1 MRVHVTRL
9 LPYASTH
16 SHPCTLK
23 PGGQSRKPVR
33 RAPSRARGESRLG
46 GSADGG
52 AAAGRRAAPLLRWA
66 EGPAVSPPR
75 APELQAGGRGWG
87 SGGGGRVAAE
97 PPRRREP
104 EEPGAAEGL
113 LQPGRL
119 ELGDVEEDQVVAV
132 FVVTFDPRSGN
143 MVEWCLPQDVDLEG
157 VEFKSMAS
165 GSHKIQSDF
174 IYFRKGPFFGLACFA
189 NMAVESE
196 LERGAR
202 MKSVGILSPS
212 YTLLYRYMH
221 FLENQVR
228 HQLEMPGHYSHLAA
242 FYEDKKGVLRT
253 GPGRGGSLPP
263 VCWLPSIH
271 RYMYPEMKITHPA
284 GCMSQFIKF
293 FGEQILIL
301 WKFALLRKR
310 ILIFSPPPVGVV
322 CYRVYCCCCLANISL
337 PGIGGTVPEPKPF
350 FYVNVA
356 DIESLEVEVS
366 YVACEYG
373 ALPASCPRPRSC
385 RALSSHSPRTLLP
398 DVGLPD
404 PVFPGRVGPVSFS
417 DGSRF
422 PPPDLGVPGTTEKIF
437 EEKRDLYDVY
447 VDNQNV
453 KTHHDHLQPLLRI
466 SSADREKYRRLTEQ
480 RQMLLYSQEVGE
492 DYNPCE
498 EDLFVL
504 FFLEQNNRIFQT
516 LLEVSASQDK
526 TLTAEHAR
534 GMGLDPQGDRSFL
547 MDLLEAYG
555 IDVMLVI
562 DNPCCP

>member
-1 MRVHVTRL
+1 MRPPSFL
-9 LPYASTH
+9 L
-16 SHPCTLK
+16 
-23 PGGQSRKPVR
+23 GV
-33 RAPSRARGESRLG
+33 ARGSGERKMC
-46 GSADGG
+46 
-52 AAAGRRAAPLLRWA
+52 APR
-66 EGPAVSPPR
+66 
-75 APELQAGGRGWG
+75 
-87 SGGGGRVAAE
+87 
-97 PPRRREP
+97 
-104 EEPGAAEGL
+104 
-113 LQPGRL
+113 
-119 ELGDVEEDQVVAV
+119 
-132 FVVTFDPRSGN
+132 
-143 MVEWCLPQDVDLEG
+143 
-157 VEFKSMAS
+157 
-165 GSHKIQSDF
+165 
-174 IYFRKGPFFGLACFA
+174 YFRKGPFFGLACFA
-189 NMAVESE
+189 NMPVESE

-228 HQLEMPGHYSHLAA
+228 WFLSQ
-242 FYEDKKGVLRT
+242 
-253 GPGRGGSLPP
+253 
-263 VCWLPSIH
+263 
-271 RYMYPEMKITHPA
+271 ITHPA

-322 CYRVYCCCCLANISL
+322 CYRVYCCCCLANVSL
-337 PGIGGTVPEPKPF
+337 PGIGGTIPESKPF

-366 YVACEYG
+366 YVAC
-373 ALPASCPRPRSC
+373 
-385 RALSSHSPRTLLP
+385 
-398 DVGLPD
+398 
-404 PVFPGRVGPVSFS
+404 
-417 DGSRF
+417 
-422 PPPDLGVPGTTEKIF
+422 TTEKIF
-437 EEKRDLYDVY
+437 EEKRELYDVY

-453 KTHHDHLQPLLRI
+453 KTHHDHLQPLLKI
-466 SSADREKYRRLTEQ
+466 NSADREKYRRLNEQ
-480 RQMLLYSQEVGE
+480 RQMLLYSQEVEG

-555 IDVMLVI
+555 IDVMLAWAETSRLTSREKAVGI
-562 DNPCCP
+562 HQTR

>member
-1 MRVHVTRL
+1 MVEQ
-9 LPYASTH
+9 
-16 SHPCTLK
+16 
-23 PGGQSRKPVR
+23 G
-33 RAPSRARGESRLG
+33 
-46 GSADGG
+46 D
-52 AAAGRRAAPLLRWA
+52 AAPLLRWA
-66 EGPAVSPPR
+66 EGPAVSVPQDP
-75 APELQAGGRGWG
+75 ALQTGGWARGG
-87 SGGGGRVAAE
+87 SGSGRLAAE
-97 PPRRREP
+97 APRRREP
-104 EEPGAAEGL
+104 DEPAPPEVL

-143 MVEWCLPQDVDLEG
+143 MVEWCLPHDIDLEG

-165 GSHKIQSDF
+165 GSHKVQSDF

-189 NMAVESE
+189 NMPVESE

-242 FYEDKKGVLRT
+242 FYEDKKGVLQA

-263 VCWLPSIH
+263 VYWLPSIH
-271 RYMYPEMKITHPA
+271 RYMYPEMKAKRNKRREKIISTGFCPIKGNSLTDLSDPHRCDGKKGIWFEASVAGDPGVLRAMVFLAPITHPA

-322 CYRVYCCCCLANISL
+322 CYRVYCCCCLANVSL
-337 PGIGGTVPEPKPF
+337 PGIGGTIPESKPF

-356 DIESLEVEVS
+356 DIESLQVEVS
-366 YVACEYG
+366 YVAC
-373 ALPASCPRPRSC
+373 
-385 RALSSHSPRTLLP
+385 
-398 DVGLPD
+398 
-404 PVFPGRVGPVSFS
+404 
-417 DGSRF
+417 
-422 PPPDLGVPGTTEKIF
+422 TTEKIF
-437 EEKRDLYDVY
+437 EEKRELYDVY

-453 KTHHDHLQPLLRI
+453 KTHHDHLQPLLKI
-466 SSADREKYRRLTEQ
+466 NSADREKYRRLNEQ
-480 RQMLLYSQEVGE
+480 RQMLLYSQEVEG

>member
-1 MRVHVTRL
+1 MVE
-9 LPYASTH
+9 
-16 SHPCTLK
+16 
-23 PGGQSRKPVR
+23 
-33 RAPSRARGESRLG
+33 RGDE
-46 GSADGG
+46 
-52 AAAGRRAAPLLRWA
+52 APLLRWA
-66 EGPAVSPPR
+66 EGPAVSPPL
-75 APELQAGGRGWG
+75 APDPQAGGRGWG
-87 SGGGGRVAAE
+87 GGGGGRAAAE

-104 EEPGAAEGL
+104 EELGPSQVL

-143 MVEWCLPQDVDLEG
+143 MVEWCLPQDIDLEG

-174 IYFRKGPFFGLACFA
+174 I
-189 NMAVESE
+189 
-196 LERGAR
+196 
-202 MKSVGILSPS
+202 
-212 YTLLYRYMH
+212 
-221 FLENQVR
+221 

-242 FYEDKKGVLRT
+242 FYEDKKGVLHA
-253 GPGRGGSLPP
+253 GPGSGGSLPP
-263 VCWLPSIH
+263 VYWLPSIH

-322 CYRVYCCCCLANISL
+322 CYRVYCCCCLANVSL
-337 PGIGGTVPEPKPF
+337 PGIGGTVPESKPF

-356 DIESLEVEVS
+356 DIQSLEVEVS
-366 YVACEYG
+366 YVAC
-373 ALPASCPRPRSC
+373 
-385 RALSSHSPRTLLP
+385 
-398 DVGLPD
+398 
-404 PVFPGRVGPVSFS
+404 
-417 DGSRF
+417 
-422 PPPDLGVPGTTEKIF
+422 TTEKIF
-437 EEKRDLYDVY
+437 EEKRELYDVY

-453 KTHHDHLQPLLRI
+453 KTHHDHLQPLLKI
-466 SSADREKYRRLTEQ
+466 NSADREKYRRLNEQ
-480 RQMLLYSQEVGE
+480 RQMLLYSQEVEE

>member
-1 MRVHVTRL
+1 MRGN
-9 LPYASTH
+9 ASPEGLRGVPSGPPPAGNWTG
-16 SHPCTLK
+16 
-23 PGGQSRKPVR
+23 PGGQVRAGAERVR
-33 RAPSRARGESRLG
+33 RRAGRWARGVPASRPCARP
-46 GSADGG
+46 SPP
-52 AAAGRRAAPLLRWA
+52 AAPPRFAMVERGDAAPLLRWA
-66 EGPAVSPPR
+66 EGPAVSPPP

-87 SGGGGRVAAE
+87 RGRGGRVAAE
-97 PPRRREP
+97 PPGRREP
-104 EEPGAAEGL
+104 EVPGASEVL

-143 MVEWCLPQDVDLEG
+143 VVEWCLPQDVDLEG

-165 GSHKIQSDF
+165 GSHKVQSDF

-189 NMAVESE
+189 NMPVESE

-228 HQLEMPGHYSHLAA
+228 HQLETPGHYSHLAA
-242 FYEDKKGVLRT
+242 FYEDKKGVLHA

-263 VCWLPSIH
+263 VYWLPSIH

-322 CYRVYCCCCLANISL
+322 CYRVYCCCCLANVSL
-337 PGIGGTVPEPKPF
+337 PGIGGTIPESKPF

-366 YVACEYG
+366 YVAC
-373 ALPASCPRPRSC
+373 
-385 RALSSHSPRTLLP
+385 
-398 DVGLPD
+398 
-404 PVFPGRVGPVSFS
+404 
-417 DGSRF
+417 
-422 PPPDLGVPGTTEKIF
+422 TTEKIF
-437 EEKRDLYDVY
+437 EEKRELYDVY

-453 KTHHDHLQPLLRI
+453 KTHHDHLQPLLKI
-466 SSADREKYRRLTEQ
+466 NSADREKYRRLNEQ
-480 RQMLLYSQEVGE
+480 RQMLLYSQEVEE

-547 MDLLEAYG
+547 LDLLEAYG

-562 DNPCCP
+562 DNPCCT

>member
-1 MRVHVTRL
+1 MVE
-9 LPYASTH
+9 
-16 SHPCTLK
+16 
-23 PGGQSRKPVR
+23 
-33 RAPSRARGESRLG
+33 RG
-46 GSADGG
+46 D
-52 AAAGRRAAPLLRWA
+52 AAPLLRWA
-66 EGPAVSPPR
+66 EGPAVSPPL
-75 APELQAGGRGWG
+75 APDQQAGVRGWG
-87 SGGGGRVAAE
+87 GGGGGRAAAE

-104 EEPGAAEGL
+104 EELGPSQVL

-143 MVEWCLPQDVDLEG
+143 MVEWCLPQDIDLEG

-174 IYFRKGPFFGLACFA
+174 I
-189 NMAVESE
+189 
-196 LERGAR
+196 
-202 MKSVGILSPS
+202 
-212 YTLLYRYMH
+212 
-221 FLENQVR
+221 
-228 HQLEMPGHYSHLAA
+228 HQLETPGHYSRLAA
-242 FYEDKKGVLRT
+242 FYEDKKGVLHAS
-253 GPGRGGSLPP
+253 PGRGGSLPP
-263 VCWLPSIH
+263 VYWLPSIH

-322 CYRVYCCCCLANISL
+322 CYRVYCCCCLANVSL
-337 PGIGGTVPEPKPF
+337 PGIGGTVPESKPF

-366 YVACEYG
+366 YVAC
-373 ALPASCPRPRSC
+373 
-385 RALSSHSPRTLLP
+385 
-398 DVGLPD
+398 
-404 PVFPGRVGPVSFS
+404 
-417 DGSRF
+417 
-422 PPPDLGVPGTTEKIF
+422 TTEKIF
-437 EEKRDLYDVY
+437 EEKRELYDVY

-453 KTHHDHLQPLLRI
+453 KTHHEHLQPLLKI
-466 SSADREKYRRLTEQ
+466 NSADREKYRRLSEQ
-480 RQMLLYSQEVGE
+480 RQMLLYSQEVEG

>member
-1 MRVHVTRL
+1 MVE
-9 LPYASTH
+9 
-16 SHPCTLK
+16 
-23 PGGQSRKPVR
+23 
-33 RAPSRARGESRLG
+33 RGDS
-46 GSADGG
+46 
-52 AAAGRRAAPLLRWA
+52 APLLRWA
-66 EGPAVSPPR
+66 QGPAVSPPQ

-87 SGGGGRVAAE
+87 SGGGGRPAAE
-97 PPRRREP
+97 LPRRREP
-104 EEPGAAEGL
+104 EELGASEVL

-143 MVEWCLPQDVDLEG
+143 MVEWCLPQDIDLEG

-174 IYFRKGPFFGLACFA
+174 I
-189 NMAVESE
+189 
-196 LERGAR
+196 
-202 MKSVGILSPS
+202 
-212 YTLLYRYMH
+212 
-221 FLENQVR
+221 
-228 HQLEMPGHYSHLAA
+228 HQLETPGHYSHLAA
-242 FYEDKKGVLRT
+242 FYEDKKGVLHAS
-253 GPGRGGSLPP
+253 PGRGSSLPP
-263 VCWLPSIH
+263 VYWLPSIH

-322 CYRVYCCCCLANISL
+322 CYRVYCCCCLANVSL
-337 PGIGGTVPEPKPF
+337 PGIGGTVPESKPF

-366 YVACEYG
+366 YVAC
-373 ALPASCPRPRSC
+373 
-385 RALSSHSPRTLLP
+385 
-398 DVGLPD
+398 
-404 PVFPGRVGPVSFS
+404 
-417 DGSRF
+417 
-422 PPPDLGVPGTTEKIF
+422 TTEKIF
-437 EEKRDLYDVY
+437 EEKRELYDVY

-453 KTHHDHLQPLLRI
+453 KTHHDHLQPLLKI
-466 SSADREKYRRLTEQ
+466 NSADREKYQRLNEQ
-480 RQMLLYSQEVGE
+480 RQMLLYSQEVE
-492 DYNPCE
+492 EEYNPCE

>member
-1 MRVHVTRL
+1 MVE
-9 LPYASTH
+9 
-16 SHPCTLK
+16 
-23 PGGQSRKPVR
+23 
-33 RAPSRARGESRLG
+33 RG
-46 GSADGG
+46 D
-52 AAAGRRAAPLLRWA
+52 AAPLLRWA
-66 EGPAVSPPR
+66 EGPAVSPPL
-75 APELQAGGRGWG
+75 APDQQAGVRGWG
-87 SGGGGRVAAE
+87 GGGGGRAAAE

-104 EEPGAAEGL
+104 EELGPSQVL

-143 MVEWCLPQDVDLEG
+143 MVEWCLPQDIDLEG

-189 NMAVESE
+189 NMPVESE

-228 HQLEMPGHYSHLAA
+228 HQLETPGHYCRLAA
-242 FYEDKKGVLRT
+242 FYEDKKRVPRAS
-253 GPGRGGSLPP
+253 PGRGGSLPP
-263 VCWLPSIH
+263 AYWLPSIH

-322 CYRVYCCCCLANISL
+322 CYRVYCCCCLANVSL
-337 PGIGGTVPEPKPF
+337 PGIGGTVPESKPF

-366 YVACEYG
+366 YVAC
-373 ALPASCPRPRSC
+373 
-385 RALSSHSPRTLLP
+385 
-398 DVGLPD
+398 
-404 PVFPGRVGPVSFS
+404 
-417 DGSRF
+417 
-422 PPPDLGVPGTTEKIF
+422 TTEKIF
-437 EEKRDLYDVY
+437 EEKRELYDVY

-453 KTHHDHLQPLLRI
+453 KTHHERLQPLLKI
-466 SSADREKYRRLTEQ
+466 NSADREKYRRLSEQ
-480 RQMLLYSQEVGE
+480 S
-492 DYNPCE
+492 P
-498 EDLFVL
+498 
-504 FFLEQNNRIFQT
+504 
-516 LLEVSASQDK
+516 
-526 TLTAEHAR
+526 LTW
-534 GMGLDPQGDRSFL
+534 
-547 MDLLEAYG
+547 
-555 IDVMLVI
+555 
-562 DNPCCP
+562 N

>member
-1 MRVHVTRL
+1 MVE
-9 LPYASTH
+9 
-16 SHPCTLK
+16 
-23 PGGQSRKPVR
+23 
-33 RAPSRARGESRLG
+33 RG
-46 GSADGG
+46 D
-52 AAAGRRAAPLLRWA
+52 AAPLLRWA
-66 EGPAVSPPR
+66 EGPAVSPPL
-75 APELQAGGRGWG
+75 APDQQAGVRGWG
-87 SGGGGRVAAE
+87 GGGGGRAAAE

-104 EEPGAAEGL
+104 EELGPSQVL

-143 MVEWCLPQDVDLEG
+143 MVEWCLPQDIDLEG

-189 NMAVESE
+189 NMPVESE

-228 HQLEMPGHYSHLAA
+228 HQLETPGHYCRLAA
-242 FYEDKKGVLRT
+242 FYEDKKRVPRAS
-253 GPGRGGSLPP
+253 PGRGGSLPP
-263 VCWLPSIH
+263 AYWLPSIH

-322 CYRVYCCCCLANISL
+322 CYRVYCCCCLANVSL
-337 PGIGGTVPEPKPF
+337 PGIGGTVPESKPF

-366 YVACEYG
+366 YVAC
-373 ALPASCPRPRSC
+373 
-385 RALSSHSPRTLLP
+385 
-398 DVGLPD
+398 
-404 PVFPGRVGPVSFS
+404 
-417 DGSRF
+417 
-422 PPPDLGVPGTTEKIF
+422 TTEKIF
-437 EEKRDLYDVY
+437 EEKRELYDVY

-453 KTHHDHLQPLLRI
+453 KTHHERLQPLLKI
-466 SSADREKYRRLTEQ
+466 NSADREKYRRLSEQ
-480 RQMLLYSQEVGE
+480 RQMLLYSQEVEG

-504 FFLEQNNRIFQT
+504 P
-516 LLEVSASQDK
+516 
-526 TLTAEHAR
+526 LTW
-534 GMGLDPQGDRSFL
+534 
-547 MDLLEAYG
+547 
-555 IDVMLVI
+555 
-562 DNPCCP
+562 N

>member
-1 MRVHVTRL
+1 MVEQ
-9 LPYASTH
+9 
-16 SHPCTLK
+16 
-23 PGGQSRKPVR
+23 GD
-33 RAPSRARGESRLG
+33 E
-46 GSADGG
+46 
-52 AAAGRRAAPLLRWA
+52 APLLRWA
-66 EGPAVSPPR
+66 EGPAVSLPQ
-75 APELQAGGRGWG
+75 APELQASGRGWG
-87 SGGGGRVAAE
+87 AGGGGGGLGSGPASGARRAAE
-97 PPRRREP
+97 PGKKKEEEEEEEEEEEAEFGPGELLRRQSERLP
-104 EEPGAAEGL
+104 LEE
-113 LQPGRL
+113 
-119 ELGDVEEDQVVAV
+119 EEDQVVAV
-132 FVVTFDPRSGN
+132 FVVTFDPRTGN
-143 MVEWCLPQDVDLEG
+143 MLEWCLPQDIDLEG

-174 IYFRKGPFFGLACFA
+174 IYFRKGHFFGLACFA
-189 NMAVESE
+189 NMPVESE

-242 FYEDKKGVLRT
+242 FYEDKKGVLHA
-253 GPGRGGSLPP
+253 GQGKPNSVHP
-263 VCWLPSIH
+263 VHWLPSIH

-322 CYRVYCCCCLANISL
+322 CYR
-337 PGIGGTVPEPKPF
+337 
-350 FYVNVA
+350 
-356 DIESLEVEVS
+356 
-366 YVACEYG
+366 
-373 ALPASCPRPRSC
+373 
-385 RALSSHSPRTLLP
+385 
-398 DVGLPD
+398 
-404 PVFPGRVGPVSFS
+404 
-417 DGSRF
+417 
-422 PPPDLGVPGTTEKIF
+422 GTTEKIF
-437 EEKRDLYDVY
+437 EEKHDLYDVY

-453 KTHHDHLQPLLRI
+453 KTHHEHLQPLLKLN
-466 SSADREKYRRLTEQ
+466 SADKEKYRRLNEQ

-492 DYNPCE
+492 DCNPCE

>member
-1 MRVHVTRL
+1 MVE
-9 LPYASTH
+9 
-16 SHPCTLK
+16 
-23 PGGQSRKPVR
+23 
-33 RAPSRARGESRLG
+33 RGDE
-46 GSADGG
+46 
-52 AAAGRRAAPLLRWA
+52 APLLRWA
-66 EGPAVSPPR
+66 EGPAVSPPL
-75 APELQAGGRGWG
+75 APDPQAGGRGWG
-87 SGGGGRVAAE
+87 GGRGGRAAVE

-104 EEPGAAEGL
+104 EELGPSQVL

-143 MVEWCLPQDVDLEG
+143 MVEWCLPQDIDLEG

-174 IYFRKGPFFGLACFA
+174 I
-189 NMAVESE
+189 
-196 LERGAR
+196 
-202 MKSVGILSPS
+202 
-212 YTLLYRYMH
+212 
-221 FLENQVR
+221 
-228 HQLEMPGHYSHLAA
+228 HQLETPGHYSHLAA
-242 FYEDKKGVLRT
+242 FYEDKKGVLCAS
-253 GPGRGGSLPP
+253 PGSGGSLPP
-263 VCWLPSIH
+263 VYWLPSIH

-322 CYRVYCCCCLANISL
+322 CYRVYCCCCLANVSL
-337 PGIGGTVPEPKPF
+337 PGIGGTVPESKPF

-356 DIESLEVEVS
+356 DIQSLEVEVS
-366 YVACEYG
+366 YVAC
-373 ALPASCPRPRSC
+373 
-385 RALSSHSPRTLLP
+385 
-398 DVGLPD
+398 
-404 PVFPGRVGPVSFS
+404 
-417 DGSRF
+417 
-422 PPPDLGVPGTTEKIF
+422 TTEKIF
-437 EEKRDLYDVY
+437 EEKRELYDVY

-453 KTHHDHLQPLLRI
+453 KTHHDHLQPLLKI
-466 SSADREKYRRLTEQ
+466 NGADREKYRRLNEQ
-480 RQMLLYSQEVGE
+480 RQMLLYSQEVE
-492 DYNPCE
+492 DDYNPCE

>member
-1 MRVHVTRL
+1 MVE
-9 LPYASTH
+9 
-16 SHPCTLK
+16 
-23 PGGQSRKPVR
+23 
-33 RAPSRARGESRLG
+33 RG
-46 GSADGG
+46 D
-52 AAAGRRAAPLLRWA
+52 AAPLLRWA
-66 EGPAVSPPR
+66 EGPAVSPPQ
-75 APELQAGGRGWG
+75 APEPQAGGRGWG
-87 SGGGGRVAAE
+87 SGGGGRPAAE
-97 PPRRREP
+97 PARRRGP
-104 EEPGAAEGL
+104 EELGASEVL

-143 MVEWCLPQDVDLEG
+143 MVEWCLPQDIDLEG

-174 IYFRKGPFFGLACFA
+174 I
-189 NMAVESE
+189 
-196 LERGAR
+196 
-202 MKSVGILSPS
+202 
-212 YTLLYRYMH
+212 
-221 FLENQVR
+221 
-228 HQLEMPGHYSHLAA
+228 HQLETPGHYSHLAA
-242 FYEDKKGVLRT
+242 FYEDKKGVLHA

-263 VCWLPSIH
+263 VYWLPSIH

-322 CYRVYCCCCLANISL
+322 CYRVYCCCCLANVSL
-337 PGIGGTVPEPKPF
+337 PGIGGAIPESKPF

-366 YVACEYG
+366 YVAC
-373 ALPASCPRPRSC
+373 
-385 RALSSHSPRTLLP
+385 
-398 DVGLPD
+398 
-404 PVFPGRVGPVSFS
+404 
-417 DGSRF
+417 
-422 PPPDLGVPGTTEKIF
+422 TTEKIF
-437 EEKRDLYDVY
+437 EEKRELYDVY

-453 KTHHDHLQPLLRI
+453 KTHHGHLQPLLRI
-466 SSADREKYRRLTEQ
+466 NSADREKYRRLNEQ
-480 RQMLLYSQEVGE
+480 RQMLLYSQELE
-492 DYNPCE
+492 DDYTPCE

>member
-1 MRVHVTRL
+1 
-9 LPYASTH
+9 
-16 SHPCTLK
+16 
-23 PGGQSRKPVR
+23 
-33 RAPSRARGESRLG
+33 
-46 GSADGG
+46 
-52 AAAGRRAAPLLRWA
+52 
-66 EGPAVSPPR
+66 
-75 APELQAGGRGWG
+75 
-87 SGGGGRVAAE
+87 
-97 PPRRREP
+97 
-104 EEPGAAEGL
+104 
-113 LQPGRL
+113 
-119 ELGDVEEDQVVAV
+119 
-132 FVVTFDPRSGN
+132 
-143 MVEWCLPQDVDLEG
+143 MVEWCLPQDIDLEG

-189 NMAVESE
+189 NMPVESE

-228 HQLEMPGHYSHLAA
+228 HQLEVPGHYSHLAA
-242 FYEDKKGVLRT
+242 FYEDKKGVLHA
-253 GPGRGGSLPP
+253 GPGRGSSLPP
-263 VCWLPSIH
+263 VYWLPSIH

-322 CYRVYCCCCLANISL
+322 CYRGNCEPEPASGALHEMCCLIGRKGSDACEVVMEKVWDDEFGGATSGITHPAGCMSQFIKFFGEQILILWKFALLRKRILIFSPPPVGVVCYRGNCEPEPASGALLYCCCCLANVSL
-337 PGIGGTVPEPKPF
+337 PGIGGTIPESKPF

-366 YVACEYG
+366 YVAC
-373 ALPASCPRPRSC
+373 
-385 RALSSHSPRTLLP
+385 
-398 DVGLPD
+398 
-404 PVFPGRVGPVSFS
+404 
-417 DGSRF
+417 
-422 PPPDLGVPGTTEKIF
+422 TTEKIF
-437 EEKRDLYDVY
+437 EEKRELYDVY

-453 KTHHDHLQPLLRI
+453 KTHHDRLQPLLKI
-466 SSADREKYRRLTEQ
+466 NSADREKYRRLNEQ
-480 RQMLLYSQEVGE
+480 RQMLLYSQEVEE

-547 MDLLEAYG
+547 VDLLEAYG

>member
-1 MRVHVTRL
+1 MVE
-9 LPYASTH
+9 
-16 SHPCTLK
+16 
-23 PGGQSRKPVR
+23 
-33 RAPSRARGESRLG
+33 RG
-46 GSADGG
+46 D
-52 AAAGRRAAPLLRWA
+52 AAPLLRWA
-66 EGPAVSPPR
+66 EGPAVSPPQ
-75 APELQAGGRGWG
+75 APEPQAGGRGWG
-87 SGGGGRVAAE
+87 SGGGGRPAAE
-97 PPRRREP
+97 PAWRRGP
-104 EEPGAAEGL
+104 EELGASEVL

-143 MVEWCLPQDVDLEG
+143 MVEWCLPQDIDLEG

-174 IYFRKGPFFGLACFA
+174 I
-189 NMAVESE
+189 
-196 LERGAR
+196 
-202 MKSVGILSPS
+202 
-212 YTLLYRYMH
+212 
-221 FLENQVR
+221 
-228 HQLEMPGHYSHLAA
+228 HQLETPGHYSHLAA
-242 FYEDKKGVLRT
+242 FYEDKKGVLHA

-263 VCWLPSIH
+263 VYWLPSIH

-322 CYRVYCCCCLANISL
+322 CYRVYCCCCLANVSL
-337 PGIGGTVPEPKPF
+337 PGIGGAIPESKPF

-366 YVACEYG
+366 YVAC
-373 ALPASCPRPRSC
+373 
-385 RALSSHSPRTLLP
+385 
-398 DVGLPD
+398 
-404 PVFPGRVGPVSFS
+404 
-417 DGSRF
+417 
-422 PPPDLGVPGTTEKIF
+422 TTEKIF
-437 EEKRDLYDVY
+437 EEKRELYDVY

-453 KTHHDHLQPLLRI
+453 KTHHGHLQPLLRI
-466 SSADREKYRRLTEQ
+466 NSADREKYRRLNEQ
-480 RQMLLYSQEVGE
+480 RQMLLYSQELE
-492 DYNPCE
+492 DDYTPCE

>member
-1 MRVHVTRL
+1 MVEQ
-9 LPYASTH
+9 
-16 SHPCTLK
+16 
-23 PGGQSRKPVR
+23 G
-33 RAPSRARGESRLG
+33 
-46 GSADGG
+46 D
-52 AAAGRRAAPLLRWA
+52 AAPLLRWA
-66 EGPAVSPPR
+66 EGPAVSLPQ
-75 APELQAGGRGWG
+75 AAELQAGGRARGC
-87 SGGGGRVAAE
+87 GGGARPAAE

-104 EEPGAAEGL
+104 EEPAPSEVL

-143 MVEWCLPQDVDLEG
+143 MVEWCLPQDIDLEG

-189 NMAVESE
+189 NMPVESE

-228 HQLEMPGHYSHLAA
+228 HQLETPGHYSHLAA
-242 FYEDKKGVLRT
+242 FYEDKKGVLHA
-253 GPGRGGSLPP
+253 GPGRGSNLPP
-263 VCWLPSIH
+263 VYWLPSIH

-322 CYRVYCCCCLANISL
+322 CYRVYCCCCLANVSL
-337 PGIGGTVPEPKPF
+337 PGIGGTIPESKPF

-366 YVACEYG
+366 YVAC
-373 ALPASCPRPRSC
+373 
-385 RALSSHSPRTLLP
+385 
-398 DVGLPD
+398 
-404 PVFPGRVGPVSFS
+404 
-417 DGSRF
+417 
-422 PPPDLGVPGTTEKIF
+422 TTEKIF
-437 EEKRDLYDVY
+437 EEKRELYDVY

-453 KTHHDHLQPLLRI
+453 KTHHGHLQPLLKI
-466 SSADREKYRRLTEQ
+466 NSADREKYRRLNEQ
-480 RQMLLYSQEVGE
+480 RQMLLYSQEVEE

-504 FFLEQNNRIFQT
+504 AAGFRI
-516 LLEVSASQDK
+516 A
-526 TLTAEHAR
+526 
-534 GMGLDPQGDRSFL
+534 
-547 MDLLEAYG
+547 
-555 IDVMLVI
+555 
-562 DNPCCP
+562 PCLPPLQCPHS

>member
-1 MRVHVTRL
+1 MVE
-9 LPYASTH
+9 
-16 SHPCTLK
+16 
-23 PGGQSRKPVR
+23 
-33 RAPSRARGESRLG
+33 RG
-46 GSADGG
+46 D
-52 AAAGRRAAPLLRWA
+52 AAPLLRWA
-66 EGPAVSPPR
+66 EGPAVSPPQ
-75 APELQAGGRGWG
+75 APEPQAGGRGWG
-87 SGGGGRVAAE
+87 SGGGGRPAAE
-97 PPRRREP
+97 PARRRGP
-104 EEPGAAEGL
+104 EELGASEVL

-143 MVEWCLPQDVDLEG
+143 MVEWCLPQDIDLEG

-189 NMAVESE
+189 NMPVESE

-228 HQLEMPGHYSHLAA
+228 HQLETPGHYSHLAA
-242 FYEDKKGVLRT
+242 FYEDKKGVLHA
-253 GPGRGGSLPP
+253 GPGRGSSLPP
-263 VCWLPSIH
+263 VYWLPSIH

-322 CYRVYCCCCLANISL
+322 CYRVYCCCCLANVSL
-337 PGIGGTVPEPKPF
+337 PGIGGAIPESKPF

-366 YVACEYG
+366 YVAC
-373 ALPASCPRPRSC
+373 
-385 RALSSHSPRTLLP
+385 
-398 DVGLPD
+398 
-404 PVFPGRVGPVSFS
+404 
-417 DGSRF
+417 
-422 PPPDLGVPGTTEKIF
+422 TTEKIF
-437 EEKRDLYDVY
+437 EEKRELYDVY

-453 KTHHDHLQPLLRI
+453 KTHHGHLQPLLRI
-466 SSADREKYRRLTEQ
+466 NSADREKYRRLNEQ
-480 RQMLLYSQEVGE
+480 RCLTHDLADVRGPVTAPEHDGGLLHHRQMLLYSQELE
-492 DYNPCE
+492 DDYTPCE